1 MARSIINDG
10 AIDSDA
16 PMSSINVTSLVDVM
30 MCLLIMFM
38 VATPLMSPEGAA
50 VELPAAR
57 GEKFTEEEFN
67 TKVVSVDAKGQVFLG
82 SLPLAKDADKLANEL
97 SKNLGEAEQ
106 VFLQAD
112 RSVTMGRMIDVLVA
126 LKEAQLSDVGFIID
140 ANPARIAAERAGG
153 GAAAPPGGAP

>member
-10 AIDSDA
+10 AINSDA

-38 VATPLMSPEGAA
+38 VATPLMAPEGVK

-67 TKVVSVDAKGQVFLG
+67 TKVVSIDAKGQVFLG
-82 SLPLAKDADKLANEL
+82 SLPLARDADKLANEL
-97 SKNLGEAEQ
+97 SKNLGEAQQ

-112 RSVTMGRMIDVLVA
+112 QSVSMGRMIDVLVA
-126 LKEAQLSDVGFIID
+126 LKDAKISDVGFIID
-140 ANPARIAAERAGG
+140 PNTARIAAERAAN
-153 GAAAPPGGAP
+153 GAAAGGKP